1 MICHISCSWF
11 CTKLMTTNIH
21 LNHHQ
26 FNNREPLIVDPQ
38 SHITSH
44 DRMLINAQFSAV
56 RGPNL
61 NKGPAM
67 YIISPA
73 DYDGVEE
80 MAGSK
85 VVGGE
90 NGSSEQTI
98 STNADEKIWTPTI
111 TSTLPEKVVLC
122 RAAALAKCSYDHLI
136 SCIRRGNTGD
146 DWVAAFQES
155 SQSLTSYSALL
166 RVDSSFITDSG
177 CSSTSADCSFSEKD
191 GLYAPFEKSLQ
202 KRYAGPKEL
211 RKKHFKNLVLE
222 KDTLVSICP
231 F

>member
-1 MICHISCSWF
+1 MVIFLALF
-11 CTKLMTTNIH
+11 CTKLNKH
-21 LNHHQ
+21 SRLERH

-44 DRMLINAQFSAV
+44 DRMLINAQFAAV

-67 YIISPA
+67 YLISPA

-85 VVGGE
+85 VVGE
-90 NGSSEQTI
+90 NGSTEQTI
-98 STNADEKIWTPTI
+98 SANADEKIWTPTI
-111 TSTLPEKVVLC
+111 TSALPKKVVLC

-136 SCIRRGNTGD
+136 SCIRRGNAGD

-166 RVDSSFITDSG
+166 RVDTSFITDSG

-191 GLYAPFEKSLQ
+191 GLCTPFEKSLQ

-222 KDTLVSICP
+222 KDTLVSIYP